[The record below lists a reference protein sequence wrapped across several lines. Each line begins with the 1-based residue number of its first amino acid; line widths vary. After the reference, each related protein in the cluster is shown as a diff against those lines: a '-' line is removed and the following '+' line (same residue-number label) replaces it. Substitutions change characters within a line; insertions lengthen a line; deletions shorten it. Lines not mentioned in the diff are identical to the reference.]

1 MIGRVLG
8 SLAAGVVFFA
18 AEARAFE
25 KIAFIDGWDY
35 GHIFETE
42 TREGT
47 GKVLDNVLKT
57 GADTVLWRTHSGAVP
72 RYASAQ
78 EDLDALEMPFDRR
91 RMPDARTMQNW
102 MKVWAM
108 EPDALQVVFEECAK
122 RPQIRRRGVHM
133 LLEDAHW
140 QFCFLGNWNLEHP
153 QYMCRDI
160 DGTVQMFHQSFAY
173 PEVVRHRLAI
183 AEEIV
188 GRGAQTVFLDA
199 FRNGGWSPQIEYT
212 GPNLAEWERRHPG
225 ERPPKWND
233 GSWPRWKEWVEIVG
247 RGLHDYLR
255 GMRELTR
262 ARGVRFIINIDYL
275 GDTDP
280 GTMFSTRGFDWREL
294 VKDGTVDGL
303 AVTGINADE
312 KDPFGSVERRFKRV
326 ADQVKAAGCTVYF
339 PILAYNF
346 SKSRPSFGQMA
357 KWAGVKPEESVRR
370 LLEIAARCGAAGI
383 VMECVDYG
391 NYPEDVCKVIRE
403 FGTEGSHK

>member
-18 AEARAFE
+18 AEAREFE

-173 PEVVRHRLAI
+173 PEVVEHRLAV
-183 AEEIV
+183 AREIV
-188 GRGAQTVFLDA
+188 ERGLDTVYFDVM
-199 FRNGGWSPQIEYT
+199 RNGGWGIRYEYT
-212 GPNLAEWERRHPG
+212 EPNLREWDHRHPG
-225 ERPPKWND
+225 VPPPRLD
-233 GSWPRWKEWVEIVG
+233 GSDKLVREWMEVVAVG
-247 RGLHDYLR
+247 FMKYLR
-255 GMRELTR
+255 GLSELVHRKGARLIVNTELQSDTSDWWWVSR
-262 ARGVRFIINIDYL
+262 AC
-275 GDTDP
+275 
-280 GTMFSTRGFDWREL
+280 DWRKL
-294 VKDGTVDGL
+294 VDEGVIDGL
-303 AVTGINADE
+303 AITGINADAD
-312 KDPFGSVERRFKRV
+312 DPFGSVERRFRRLM
-326 ADQVKAAGCTVYF
+326 DQVGGKRPVYF

-346 SKSRPSFGQMA
+346 HKTRPSFGQIATYA
-357 KWAGVKPEESVRR
+357 KVPQAEAVRK